1 MKTKD
6 LDNLTF
12 TINKTYLLFF
22 AIFIIWSAFP
32 YIISSETFKTIMPTK
47 VWDDRGVFGD
57 SFGALNTLFSGIA
70 LAGLFI
76 NIKIQNH
83 QIRKLEE
90 KDDRFEALQE
100 KQILILK
107 NTGLLNYHT
116 NQIMQIERNADQ
128 LAEVKGEDYILAL
141 IQNHVAQQEQAIAIL
156 KESIK

>member
-1 MKTKD
+1 
-6 LDNLTF
+6 
-12 TINKTYLLFF
+12 
-22 AIFIIWSAFP
+22 
-32 YIISSETFKTIMPTK
+32 MPTK

-107 NTGLLNYHT
+107 NTALLNYHT